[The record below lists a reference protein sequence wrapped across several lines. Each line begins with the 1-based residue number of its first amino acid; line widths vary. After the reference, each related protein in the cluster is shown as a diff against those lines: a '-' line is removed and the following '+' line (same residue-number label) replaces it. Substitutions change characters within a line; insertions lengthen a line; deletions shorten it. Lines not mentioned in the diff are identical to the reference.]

1 MRRKTI
7 NSLLLDDYN
16 LLVSYTEGRKIK
28 KVLDLTETHITLLME
43 DDIIIQFSL
52 LENEIIFD
60 IKLPSS

>member
-7 NSLLLDDYN
+7 NNLLRDDYN

-52 LENEIIFD
+52 LEDEIIFD
-60 IKLPSS
+60 IKLPPG